1 MPPVESSTK
10 REYAAIDIA
19 KLICALLVVAI
30 HTEPFASNF
39 WLDKGFGV
47 LTRIPVPYFFMASGY
62 FLFLADKEKT
72 SFAKLKKYCLRILLL
87 YAVWS
92 VFYLPLLY
100 SKCTATGVFNK
111 ALFFKSI
118 FWLGT
123 QGHLWYLIASIVAAI
138 MTWGFLRVTTLK
150 KTVVIAFIFLIFG
163 TLFSNYAPLIHKLS
177 AKEGGGI
184 NMIFSV
190 LQVIGTRNGI
200 FYGFF
205 YVALGALIAG
215 GSCAFK
221 MRTYA
226 IAFLISF
233 MALAVEGLIAV
244 KFVGSRDTN
253 LWFSAP
259 PLIWSVFMATL
270 QLNPSIG
277 KNTALMCRN
286 GSTLIYTSHR
296 LFIAF
301 LISVCAMKDGMLLF
315 IATTVLTLLFSTVV
329 LLLKNRIR
337 IFKYLY

>member
-1 MPPVESSTK
+1 MLLVEPYSK
-10 REYAAIDIA
+10 REYTAIDIA
-19 KLICALLVVAI
+19 KLICALLVVGI

-62 FLFLADKEKT
+62 FLFLAEKEKT
-72 SFAKLKKYCLRILLL
+72 SFAKLKKYCIRILIL

-100 SKCTATGVFNK
+100 SRCMATGSFNTGM
-111 ALFFKSI
+111 FFKSI

-123 QGHLWYLIASIVAAI
+123 QSHLWYLIASIVAAV
-138 MTWGFLRVTTLK
+138 MTWGFMKAFSVKTTLLMS
-150 KTVVIAFIFLIFG
+150 ACFLIFG

-190 LQVIGTRNGI
+190 LDVIGARNGI

-205 YVALGALIAG
+205 YVAFGAFIASG
-215 GSCAFK
+215 C
-221 MRTYA
+221 RTFNLHVYA
-226 IAFLISF
+226 VVFLVSF
-233 MALAVEGLIAV
+233 MALAVEGIITV
-244 KFVGSRDTN
+244 KYIGSTDHN

-259 PLIWSVFMATL
+259 PLVWAVFMATL
-270 QLNPSIG
+270 QMNPSIG
-277 KNTALMCRN
+277 KNAALTCRN

-301 LISVCAMKDGMLLF
+301 LISVCTMKEGMFLF
-315 IATTVLTLLFSTVV
+315 IVTVSTTLVFTAIV
-329 LLLKNRIR
+329 LLLKKKISVL
-337 IFKYLY
+337 KLLY

>member
-1 MPPVESSTK
+1 MPQDDSSTK

-62 FLFLADKEKT
+62 FLFLVDKEKT

-92 VFYLPLLY
+92 VCYLPLLY
-100 SKCTATGVFNK
+100 SRCMTTGVFNTSM
-111 ALFFKSI
+111 FFKAI

-123 QGHLWYLIASIVAAI
+123 QSHLWYLIASIVAAV
-138 MTWGFLRVTTLK
+138 MTWCFLRITTLK

-163 TLFSNYAPLIHKLS
+163 TVFSTYAPIIHKLS

-205 YVALGALIAG
+205 YVAFGAFIAG
-215 GSCAFK
+215 GCKTFK
-221 MRTYA
+221 MSVYA
-226 IAFLISF
+226 IVFLVSF
-233 MALAVEGLIAV
+233 MALAGEGVIAV
-244 KFVGSRDTN
+244 KIIGSTDHN
-253 LWFSAP
+253 LWFTAP

-270 QLNPSIG
+270 QLNPSIN
-277 KNTALMCRN
+277 KNIAVMCRN
-286 GSTLIYTSHR
+286 ESTLIYTSHR

-301 LISVCAMKDGMLLF
+301 LISVCAMKAGMFLF
-315 IATTVLTLLFSTVV
+315 ITTIVITLVFSMAI
-329 LLLKNRIR
+329 LLLKKKFNIL
-337 IFKYLY
+337 KYLY

>member
-1 MPPVESSTK
+1 M
-10 REYAAIDIA
+10 
-19 KLICALLVVAI
+19 
-30 HTEPFASNF
+30 
-39 WLDKGFGV
+39 
-47 LTRIPVPYFFMASGY
+47 
-62 FLFLADKEKT
+62 ADKEKT

>member
-1 MPPVESSTK
+1 MPPVEPSTK
-10 REYAAIDIA
+10 REYAAVDIA

-92 VFYLPLLY
+92 IFYLPMLY
-100 SKCTATGVFNK
+100 SRCMASGVFNTSM
-111 ALFFKSI
+111 FFKSI

-123 QGHLWYLIASIVAAI
+123 QSHLWYLIASIVAAV
-138 MTWGFLRVTTLK
+138 MTWSFLRITTLK
-150 KTVVIAFIFLIFG
+150 KTVIIAFIFLIFG
-163 TLFSNYAPLIHKLS
+163 TVFSNYAPLIHKLS
-177 AKEGGGI
+177 VKEGGGI

-190 LQVIGTRNGI
+190 LNVIGTRNGI

-205 YVALGALIAG
+205 YVALGAFIAG
-215 GSCAFK
+215 GCSTFK

-226 IAFLISF
+226 IVFLISF
-233 MALAVEGLIAV
+233 MALAIEGVVAV
-244 KFVGSRDTN
+244 KIVGSTDHN
-253 LWFSAP
+253 LWFTAP

-270 QLNPSIG
+270 QMNPSIS
-277 KNTALMCRN
+277 KNIALMCRN

-301 LISVCAMKDGMLLF
+301 LISVCAMKEGMLLF
-315 IATTVLTLLFSTVV
+315 NATLFITLVFSMAI
-329 LLLKNRIR
+329 LLLKKKIS
-337 IFKYLY
+337 ILKYLY